1 MSHAMHEHE
10 SMVFTEEGLA
20 SEWSG
25 VLFTDWPFTTR
36 IIRCGEGDDGGTIV
50 KTRTDIQP

>member
-1 MSHAMHEHE
+1 MSHGMHEHE

-25 VLFTDWPFTTR
+25 ALFTDWPFTTR